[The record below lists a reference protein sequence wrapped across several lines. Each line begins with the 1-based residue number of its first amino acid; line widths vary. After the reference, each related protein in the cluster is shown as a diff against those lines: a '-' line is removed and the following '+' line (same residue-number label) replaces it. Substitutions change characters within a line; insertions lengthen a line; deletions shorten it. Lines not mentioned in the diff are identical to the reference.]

1 VEPEQSKVQPTVRP
15 NVRPKVRVAY
25 IAGAGFSGSTLLEQA
40 LSQIDG
46 CVSVG
51 EPYRPL
57 FEPYWPEMT
66 CGCGELFRDCPFWNP
81 VLEDAYNGEQDATRE
96 RLRVLGEG
104 MVAHSVRSA
113 YTHSS
118 PPHSVRAAFREIG
131 ALLEPMYRAVLDR
144 TGARVVVD
152 ASKTALWGMG
162 ILAAPGIELDVVHLV
177 REPRGF
183 AMSNSRPHDFWP
195 PGTQTIPR
203 GPIRSYVNWGVSN
216 VEAEYLARHA
226 NRSLTLLYDSF
237 ARSPEPTFLSV
248 VEMLGLDAKESNP
261 IHDGVLTVDNVAHTI
276 GGNPRRPR
284 LGTTKIEYDERWKTS
299 GSRTLRLA
307 APVMTGPLWH
317 HYRRRA
323 TRSAPGAR

>member
-1 VEPEQSKVQPTVRP
+1 MESER
-15 NVRPKVRVAY
+15 RKVRVAY

-40 LSQIDG
+40 LSQVDG

-66 CGCGELFRDCPFWNP
+66 CGCGELFRDCPFWP
-81 VLEDAYNGEQDATRE
+81 AVLTDAYGDEQDATRE
-96 RLRVLGEG
+96 RLRLLGEG
-104 MVAHSVRSA
+104 FVAHSVRSA
-113 YTHSS
+113 FANSS
-118 PPHSVRAAFREIG
+118 PPHSLRAAFREIG
-131 ALLEPMYRAVLDR
+131 SLIEPMYRAVATR
-144 TGARVVVD
+144 TEAKVVVD
-152 ASKTALWGMG
+152 ASKSGLWGMG

-183 AMSNSRPHDFWP
+183 ALSNSRPHDFWP

-203 GPIRSYVNWGVSN
+203 GPIRSFANWSVTN
-216 VEAEYLARHA
+216 IEAEALARKAH
-226 NRSLTLLYDSF
+226 RSTTVLYETF
-237 ARSPEPTFLSV
+237 ARDPEATLASI
-248 VEMLGLDAKESNP
+248 VEMLGLDASAPGP
-261 IHDGVLTVDNVAHTI
+261 IRDGVLTVDRVAHTI

-284 LGTTKIEYDERWKTS
+284 RGQTKIEHDERWKTS

-307 APVMTGPLWH
+307 GPLLAGPLWH

-323 TRSAPGAR
+323 TRSG

>member
-1 VEPEQSKVQPTVRP
+1 VEAER
-15 NVRPKVRVAY
+15 RKVRVAY

-81 VLEDAYNGEQDATRE
+81 VLADAYGNDQEAIRE
-96 RLRVLGEG
+96 RLRILGEG

-113 YTHSS
+113 FTNSS
-118 PPHSVRAAFREIG
+118 PPHSLRAALGEIG
-131 ALLEPMYRAVLDR
+131 SLIEPMYRAVAAR
-144 TGARVVVD
+144 TGAEVIVD
-152 ASKTALWGMG
+152 ASKSGLWGLG

-183 AMSNSRPHDFWP
+183 ALSNSRPHDFWP

-203 GPIRSYVNWGVSN
+203 GPIRSYVNWDVTN
-216 VEAEYLARHA
+216 LEAEYLARRAH
-226 NRSLTLLYDSF
+226 RSTTVLYETF
-237 ARSPEPTFLSV
+237 ARDPGTTLASI
-248 VEMLGLDAKESNP
+248 VEMLGLDPKGPSP
-261 IHDGVLTVDNVAHTI
+261 IHDGVLTVDRVAHTI
-276 GGNPRRPR
+276 GGNPSRPR
-284 LGTTKIEYDERWKTS
+284 QGQTKIQPDERWKTS
-299 GSRTLRLA
+299 GSLALRA
-307 APVMTGPLWH
+307 FGPVLTGPLWH

-323 TRSAPGAR
+323 SRSD